1 MHEKSYNPT
10 QSTSRRD
17 FLKKSLL
24 AGTAFTIL
32 PAHVLGQSAPSK
44 RVNLAMIGTGRQ
56 GIAVNL
62 ATFLGMDNVHV
73 VAVCDV
79 DRLRVAY
86 AKRTVDESYG
96 NTDCRTFTD
105 FREVLEIPGLDAV
118 MITTPDHWHAVIALA
133 AMKKGLHVSCEK
145 AMTRYF
151 AEGRALADVARR
163 TGVVFRL
170 DSECRSE
177 AYMQKTANLVL
188 NGYLGNIKRFEVGVP
203 QEMSEGFGDASPMP
217 VPEHL
222 DYDMWLG
229 PAPAAPYTVDRVHRT
244 DTATGKYEGR
254 PGWLRL
260 SDYCAGMICNWGGH
274 LLDVANFING
284 TSATG
289 PISVEGKGKFP
300 DQPGGLWDTI
310 IEFEVQ
316 YKYANG
322 VVLDYKIDQPYL
334 RVEGDKGWIQAH
346 WYSKGGLQASDSSI
360 LHTKFSKED
369 KRVPSRSDKQDFINA
384 IINKEAVMIDAEAG
398 HRVNSQCLLGLAA
411 IKTGKRLEW
420 DPVKEVVTNSPEGEK
435 LMKASFHR
443 EAWKL
448 ERFL

>member
-56 GIAVNL
+56 GVAVNL

-73 VAVCDV
+73 IAVCDV

-163 TGVVFRL
+163 TGVV
-170 DSECRSE
+170 
-177 AYMQKTANLVL
+177 
-188 NGYLGNIKRFEVGVP
+188 
-203 QEMSEGFGDASPMP
+203 
-217 VPEHL
+217 
-222 DYDMWLG
+222 
-229 PAPAAPYTVDRVHRT
+229 PAPEVPVAEERWRSSTRRGRRDQEAP
-244 DTATGKYEGR
+244 G
-254 PGWLRL
+254 PLRL
-260 SDYCAGMICNWGGH
+260 
-274 LLDVANFING
+274 
-284 TSATG
+284 T
-289 PISVEGKGKFP
+289 
-300 DQPGGLWDTI
+300 
-310 IEFEVQ
+310 
-316 YKYANG
+316 
-322 VVLDYKIDQPYL
+322 
-334 RVEGDKGWIQAH
+334 
-346 WYSKGGLQASDSSI
+346 
-360 LHTKFSKED
+360 
-369 KRVPSRSDKQDFINA
+369 
-384 IINKEAVMIDAEAG
+384 
-398 HRVNSQCLLGLAA
+398 LAFFY
-411 IKTGKRLEW
+411 
-420 DPVKEVVTNSPEGEK
+420 D
-435 LMKASFHR
+435 
-443 EAWKL
+443 
-448 ERFL
+448 